1 VGDSVKRLHA
11 GCGLAAALL
20 LLAACGGQ
28 SSSVAPSHAPPASAS
43 PSPSAE
49 PTASESEA
57 TVHPPILPSPAPS
70 SASYATASDA
80 ERFVSGNGLAAVAPE
95 MTWRPAA
102 VLHVIHAT
110 GTNSASSQ
118 GDWYFFFAR
127 GRLVGQQF
135 FSRAAAQNVV
145 DDATFAVTYNVFR
158 PGDPHC
164 CSSGGQATVRF
175 HWDGSRLIELDPIPG
190 PIQT

>member
-1 VGDSVKRLHA
+1 MGDSVKRLHA

-20 LLAACGGQ
+20 LMAACGGQ
-28 SSSVAPSHAPPASAS
+28 SSSATPSHAAPASAS

-49 PTASESEA
+49 PTASGSEA
-57 TVHPPILPSPAPS
+57 AVHPPILASPAAS

-80 ERFVSGNGLAAVAPE
+80 ERFVSANGLAAVAPE
-95 MTWRPAA
+95 MTWRPVA

-110 GTNSASSQ
+110 GADGAGSQ

-164 CSSGGQATVRF
+164 CPSGGQATVRF

-190 PIQT
+190 SIQT